1 MNGIALVFLLVAS
14 PLAAFDLASSSDL
27 APFLQK
33 KIPSDPE
40 APVPVVVPVNP
51 KTPFPEIP
59 PVEAML
65 NTSSNTVHE
74 IVDEVTKMEQRVH
87 SIEKQ
92 DKMRLAEK
100 KAEFDASL
108 KTQDEETRDVIDENA
123 EIAGRIVALHK
134 SNQGLRNTT
143 KELIAENQQMREE
156 LRAAAGKVAAS
167 EQFIKTSQKSTDD
180 RHSKALAVLSEGS
193 KVHRRQ
199 NPVPVSEEDSEDATE
214 SQEPAQNEDA
224 TSGDAVDS
232 APKDS
237 GSEDKPKG
245 LVSVFRHRS
254 KISGQAK
261 HQAKDNEKKEDDDKD
276 DDDKDDDSKDDD
288 KDDDK
293 DDEKDDSAESFMQFL
308 SRRSE
313 ESMDMDME
321 SEESDSE
328 EAHSSNND
336 PIFVH
341 PGRGHGVHHKNR
353 EFSENIAVDGA
364 SKNMLSVVSH
374 ELKDLA
380 EEDEQG
386 LERQAQIFHSELSQ
400 EHHAYKAALAQQ
412 RALNKTEASL
422 LALQSKLR
430 RAVSHLQTTKG
441 HLQQRLKGLGQ
452 YLQHLAHLL
461 LAPDQSA
468 AYLIGDMPQEVP
480 IPAVVPVQSAPVTS
494 VQSAPAAQP
503 AATSVTSATLSA
515 SAPVVKR

>member
-167 EQFIKTSQKSTDD
+167 EEFIKTSQKTTDD
-180 RHSKALAVLSEGS
+180 RHSKALAVLES

-232 APKDS
+232 APKDI

-254 KISGQAK
+254 KNSGQAK
-261 HQAKDNEKKEDDDKD
+261 HQVKDNEKKEDDDKD

-313 ESMDMDME
+313 ESMDLEQE

-328 EAHSSNND
+328 EAHD

-341 PGRGHGVHHKNR
+341 PGGRGHGVHHKNR

-480 IPAVVPVQSAPVTS
+480 IPAVVPVQSAP
-494 VQSAPAAQP
+494 AAQP
-503 AATSVTSATLSA
+503 AATSATLSA